1 MEIPGIIYKLN
12 YLMWIVW
19 EHVLKH
25 THSNDVY
32 LIASNLSGEELQDIR
47 NRLNFY
53 RPDFNLIVSKNKL
66 KALLSLK
73 PVLYFDKLPPQ
84 IYAICT
90 LLVKR
95 IYFINSNYNPDE
107 GMAWI
112 NLLNYRAYD
121 PAIIQE
127 SRLKFCQ
134 YLQKLKLEKYD
145 KSYLFGTG
153 PTLEKAINFDYSD
166 GYRIVCNTIVRDK
179 EIWEHLNPHFI
190 VAADPIH
197 HFGHTRY
204 AVAFRNDLHQ
214 RLKESNAYFVYP
226 LRFHPVIIREFK
238 DFSDR
243 LLPIPVG
250 HIKKYH
256 YGINNHYVLRPGG
269 NILPIILLPLGFTLS
284 HNVYLWGFDGRA
296 PDAKLFWQHS
306 PKHNYGEYMSD
317 LINAHPEFYHS
328 SVPEDDPTKYFKKYF
343 GDEME
348 YWLTQAEVA
357 GCTIHMM
364 HKSWT
369 PCLQKRYD
377 ESFS

>member
-1 MEIPGIIYKLN
+1 
-12 YLMWIVW
+12 MWIVW
-19 EHVLKH
+19 EHILKH

-32 LIASNLSGEELQDIR
+32 LIASNLSEEDKQDIL

-53 RPDFNLIVSKNKL
+53 RPDLNLVESKNTL

-90 LLVKR
+90 FLVKR
-95 IYFINSNYNPDE
+95 IYFINSKYNPTE

-121 PAIIQE
+121 SAIVKE
-127 SRLKFCQ
+127 AKVKFNQ
-134 YLQKLKLEKYD
+134 YFEKLKYNKYD

-153 PTLEKAINFDYSD
+153 PSLEEAIKYDYSD

-179 EIWEHLNPHFI
+179 ELWEHLTPHFI

-204 AVAFRNDLHQ
+204 AAAFRKDLHQ
-214 RLKESNAYFVYP
+214 RLRESSAYFVYP
-226 LRFHPVIIREFK
+226 LHYHPLVIREFK
-238 DFSDR
+238 VFSDR
-243 LLPIPVG
+243 LLPIPAG
-250 HIKKYH
+250 HFNKYH
-256 YGINNHYVLRPGG
+256 YGINNHYVSGLSA
-269 NILPIILLPLGFTLS
+269 NILPILMLPLGFTLS
-284 HNVYLWGFDGRA
+284 RNVYLWGFDGRA

-317 LINAHPEFYHS
+317 LITAHPEFYRS
-328 SVPEDDPTKYFKKYF
+328 SVPDDDPAKYFKKYF

-348 YWLTQAEVA
+348 YWLTQAEKD
-357 GCTIHMM
+357 GYTIHMM

-377 ESFS
+377 PNPGFS